1 VIPWPKYLEIWPK
14 YEGNSAIITIFC
26 VQMDSN
32 FQVFAGADQFG
43 TKPAATFGLSLL
55 HGSREWHLGAR
66 LDPLFLIDNHN

>member
-1 VIPWPKYLEIWPK
+1 
-14 YEGNSAIITIFC
+14 
-26 VQMDSN
+26 MDSN

-43 TKPAATFGLSLL
+43 TKPAARFGLSLL